1 MKHTRL
7 TVDSGP
13 SKTGGLFK
21 PGVLSLLLHIG
32 LVVFLLLNMKTP
44 TKKHPISVYR
54 VNILRLG
61 TGTPPGGSGPAHSIP
76 GGGSPQ
82 VSSGGKPQP
91 AQSPKK
97 VETAKKVETTKKAEV
112 VEAVRRDQ
120 KKPAKKSEPAKKEI
134 PPPVKKSEKRDV
146 EAKTTVGLKSAPRKE
161 EKPKEDRSDQSLRD
175 AVAEI
180 QRKVALDDL
189 RKRIAQRG
197 AKEKAPSE
205 GPAGSGLSQG
215 TSVSPSKDLSPSGSG
230 SGTGTGQGSGPGTGS
245 GSGTG
250 KGTGVGP
257 GTGTGGS
264 PFGSPQ
270 GASEGSLL
278 DAYYTMIWAKIKAE
292 WTIPE
297 NLPKGGADLE
307 TVIVVIIERN
317 GKIQKAWFEKKSGNS
332 LYDQMAMRAI
342 KKAEPLPP
350 IPREFSDNTF
360 EVGIRFLPD

>member
-1 MKHTRL
+1 MKDTRL
-7 TVDSGP
+7 NIDSPP
-13 SKTGGLFK
+13 SRTGGLFK
-21 PGVLSLLLHIG
+21 PGILSLLLHVA
-32 LVVFLLLNMKTP
+32 LVIFLLLSLKTP
-44 TKKHPISVYR
+44 TQKHPISVYR
-54 VNILRLG
+54 VSILRLG

-76 GGGSPQ
+76 GGGSSQPS
-82 VSSGGKPQP
+82 SSGKSRP
-91 AQSPKK
+91 AEIPKK
-97 VETAKKVETTKKAEV
+97 VETPKKTEAI
-112 VEAVRRDQ
+112 EAVKRDQ
-120 KKPAKKSEPAKKEI
+120 KKPAQKVEPAKKET
-134 PPPVKKSEKRDV
+134 PPPAKKPEKRDTD
-146 EAKTTVGLKSAPRKE
+146 AKTTVGLKSAPHKE
-161 EKPKEDRSDQSLRD
+161 EKPKEDGTDKSLRD
-175 AVAEI
+175 ALADI

-189 RKRIAQRG
+189 QKRIAQRG
-197 AKEKAPSE
+197 TKEKAPTE
-205 GPAGSGLSQG
+205 GSTSSSHSQG
-215 TSVSPSKDLSPSGSG
+215 SSAQPSKGVSPSGSGSGG

-264 PFGSPQ
+264 PWGSAQ
-270 GASEGSLL
+270 GATEGTLL
-278 DAYYTMIWAKIKAE
+278 DAYYTMLWAKIKAE

-317 GKIQKAWFEKKSGNS
+317 GKIQKSWFEKKSGNS

-350 IPREFSDNTF
+350 IPKEFSDPTF